1 MKGVCHSTLVVVV
14 RARRRQGDS
23 PERQSRRFALRFKQL
38 APYAVHGYAIE
49 GLINRR
55 QQAEYDIFLRLLT
68 ERMQGPGAVLATA
81 PGDHNAFSCSVGSQG
96 KIVPSNLQRC
106 YASLQ

>member
-23 PERQSRRFALRFKQL
+23 PERQSRCFALRFKQL

-55 QQAEYDIFLRLLT
+55 QQAEYDVFVRLLT
-68 ERMQGPGAVLATA
+68 ERVQGPGAVLAPA
-81 PGDHNAFSCSVGSQG
+81 PRNNYTFLCSIVWQG
-96 KIVPSNLQRC
+96 KIVPSN
-106 YASLQ
+106 